1 MIADYIVL
9 PSLTGSLIGVLA
21 GLLFLRWRLNKEK
34 KLSSYSITQHGD
46 VVLVLSRKEARSLD
60 VFAGL
65 GRAALDENP
74 DIMAPSFGSREDIEA
89 GIRARESLSR
99 AVESASD
106 KAKRGRNA

>member
-34 KLSSYSITQHGD
+34 KLSSYSITQH
-46 VVLVLSRKEARSLD
+46 VLSRKEARSLD